1 MPLARG
7 PRELKGGMHH
17 VRLEPHHVRH
27 ALHKEGVPAAE
38 GGHWQDA
45 HLQLPIKA
53 PEGAPDC
60 ISSLTDVCL
69 VHARLEHCVLVKCTA

>member
-7 PRELKGGMHH
+7 PRELEGGMHH
-17 VRLEPHHVRH
+17 IGLQPLHICH

-45 HLQLPIKA
+45 NFQLAIKA
-53 PEGAPDC
+53 PEHAHGC
-60 ISSLTDVCL
+60 HQHLTE
-69 VHARLEHCVLVKCTA
+69 A